1 MVAGNRNGTLSSSPE
16 RQSDTTVQEPEAAAR
31 PGAAGLET
39 LPLLAPLLARR
50 SAGRGMNGALVH
62 AAILLQRTAGNRAVG
77 RVLQRQEPEPA
88 IPLAEPDPALQI
100 QGGTEPAIPL
110 QSPPAATPAPASPK
124 MLVIY
129 TGGDTRA
136 TSTKGKQVAGMPKTY
151 EELYRQRAQEVGG
164 SNAVVKTFATITDAK
179 SWLNEPANKGITE
192 IRFVGHGD
200 PGIFAFSVTPKG
212 NQLTANSDQLL
223 SINSPDASFV
233 QAIAAA
239 VTAVKSGGGSG
250 KTVRT
255 VNIHI
260 EACNT
265 GGGVLANFASAMG
278 TAGLSGKLSGYD
290 VDVIT
295 NYKGALGHT
304 IVTDKQGSESGL
316 QQHLKDVTVP

>member
-1 MVAGNRNGTLSSSPE
+1 M
-16 RQSDTTVQEPEAAAR
+16 
-31 PGAAGLET
+31 GA
-39 LPLLAPLLARR
+39 
-50 SAGRGMNGALVH
+50 
-62 AAILLQRTAGNRAVG
+62 
-77 RVLQRQEPEPA
+77 PA
-88 IPLAEPDPALQI
+88 IPLLDADPTLQLPVEPDTAV
-100 QGGTEPAIPL
+100 PL
-110 QSPPAATPAPASPK
+110 RSPPPAAPTAVSPK

-136 TSTKGKQVAGMPKTY
+136 TKTKGKQVAGMPKTY
-151 EELYRQRAQEVGG
+151 EELYRQRATEVGG
-164 SNAVVKTFATITDAK
+164 SSAVVKTFATIDDAK
-179 SWLNEPANKGITE
+179 TWLNDPANKGITE

-212 NQLTANSDQLL
+212 QQLTAASNQLL
-223 SINSPDASFV
+223 NINTPDTSFV

-239 VTAVKSGGGSG
+239 VPAAPSGGGSG

-265 GGGVLANFASAMG
+265 GGGALGNFGSAM
-278 TAGLSGKLSGYD
+278 TAAGLSGKLSGYD

-295 NYKGALGHT
+295 TYKGSLGHT
-304 IVTDKQGSESGL
+304 VVTDKQGSESGL

>member
-1 MVAGNRNGTLSSSPE
+1 
-16 RQSDTTVQEPEAAAR
+16 
-31 PGAAGLET
+31 
-39 LPLLAPLLARR
+39 
-50 SAGRGMNGALVH
+50 MNGAMVG
-62 AAILLQRTAGNRAVG
+62 AVAYLQRTAGNRAAAAL
-77 RVLQRQEPEPA
+77 LQRQGSEPA
-88 IPLAEPDPALQI
+88 PPLLEPDLAPQLQVEPDPAV
-100 QGGTEPAIPL
+100 PL
-110 QSPPAATPAPASPK
+110 QSPPTATPTPVSLK

-136 TSTKGKQVAGMPKTY
+136 TGKKGKQVAGMPKTY
-151 EELYRQRAQEVGG
+151 EELYHQRAIEVGG
-164 SNAVVKTFATITDAK
+164 PNAVVKTFATIDDAK
-179 SWLNEPANKGITE
+179 TWLNDPANKGITE

-212 NQLTANSDQLL
+212 QQLTASSNQLL
-223 SINSPDASFV
+223 SISTPDASFV

-239 VTAVKSGGGSG
+239 TPAAKSGGGSG

-255 VNIHI
+255 INIHV

-265 GGGVLANFASAMG
+265 GGGALGNFASAMG

-295 NYKGALGHT
+295 TYKGALGHT
-304 IVTDKQGSESGL
+304 VVTDKQGSESGL